1 LIPFTVPNSPLNTLG
16 VILLKQLAI
25 DKRMVLCLWFLYQDK
40 VLKPLGAVT
49 TGSQFLEPDG
59 NSLLLSSCN
68 CLSPISYTP
77 HI

>member
-1 LIPFTVPNSPLNTLG
+1 

-49 TGSQFLEPDG
+49 TGNQFLEPDG
-59 NSLLLSSCN
+59 NSLLFSSCN
-68 CLSPISYTP
+68 YNTFGLSPISYTP
-77 HI
+77 LI